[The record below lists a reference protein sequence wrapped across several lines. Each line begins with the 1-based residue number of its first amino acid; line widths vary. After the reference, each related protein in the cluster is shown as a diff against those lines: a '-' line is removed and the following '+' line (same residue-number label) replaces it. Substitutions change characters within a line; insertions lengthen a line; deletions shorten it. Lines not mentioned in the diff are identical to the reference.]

1 MGRNL
6 LLRYKKILERNKI
19 KFSPIVWVVIAILF
33 GIVAA
38 VLAALLTENYV
49 FAVVALIA
57 VVDLIIGYPIYRESK
72 RTALIEK
79 HFPTA
84 LREMSDI
91 LKSGGTYEYALR
103 EITMIDYGPLTKE
116 LEKVLRR
123 LEDGAN
129 FEDALQS
136 INENVDSSLVKKVV
150 AIIIDSVRAGA
161 GLAEVLDDI
170 SEDARNLYKL
180 QQERKAKTTMQ
191 VLFIIAAGS
200 IIAPAIFG
208 LVITLIVFLISVS
221 TSTGV
226 VESVEVIAK
235 AISSG
240 EIIYNVL
247 LFYLFFESLVSSIII
262 AYMRD
267 KTASKALLYFPIFVF
282 VGFIVFFL
290 SKYLTHIM
298 LAGML

>member
-1 MGRNL
+1 ML
-6 LLRYKKILERNKI
+6 KYKKILERTGL
-19 KFSPIVWVVIAILF
+19 KFSPIIWISIAVLF
-33 GIVAA
+33 GIVSA
-38 VLAALLTENYV
+38 VLAGLLTDNYV
-49 FAVVALIA
+49 FAAVAFVA
-57 VVDLIIGYPIYRESK
+57 VADIIIGFPIYQENK

-79 HFPTA
+79 YFPSA

-103 EITMIDYGPLTKE
+103 EVTLIDYGPLTKE

-129 FEDALQS
+129 FEDALLS
-136 INENVDSSLVKKVV
+136 INENVDSSLVRKVIT
-150 AIIIDSVRAGA
+150 IIIDSVRAGA
-161 GLAEVLDDI
+161 GLSDVLDEI

-191 VLFIIAAGS
+191 VLFIVAAGS
-200 IIAPAIFG
+200 MIAPAIFG
-208 LVITLIVFLISVS
+208 LVNTLIAFLVQVS

-226 VESVEVIAK
+226 VESAKEIAT
-235 AISSG
+235 AIASG

-247 LFYLFFESLVSSIII
+247 LFYLFFESLVSSAII

-267 KTASKALLYFPIFVF
+267 KNASKSLLYFPIFVF
-282 VGFIVFFL
+282 VGFIIFFL
-290 SKYLTHIM
+290 SKYVTQLM
-298 LAGML
+298 LASMI